1 MQPFSA
7 PYRLEWKSVENL
19 RGVIANMKR
28 WLKTSLA
35 VCMTA
40 TLLAGCSFGKSSPGN
55 NAQPTTLKVMY
66 YDENSF
72 YSEYGMLFSA
82 VNPNVEIEVVN
93 TNSLYE
99 KVTEETDYETVFKQF
114 LDEEKPDIVMV
125 DATQL
130 AALGDEGKLYD
141 IENFV
146 NEEKYNA
153 AGLVTGLVDSMK
165 ALGNGKLYGMPTGMY
180 SQVIY
185 YNKDLFDEYGVPHPT
200 DQMTWAQIIDLAKMF
215 PTEGEPMERIY
226 GLKMGWN
233 KDLSEM
239 VNILSQ
245 GENLR
250 MFDADALQMTI
261 DTPAWKSLV
270 ETAQSV
276 LNSNSLFF
284 ESDMYENEDYMNYS
298 GDWYSRDPFYGGRL
312 AMRLDGNYLMSE
324 LDNLA
329 NYAQNP
335 EDLIQNWDI
344 VTAPVSSSNPEE
356 SSYVSYNNIF
366 AINSASTNIDQAWEF
381 IAYITGDEFA
391 RVKSKLSYGNMP
403 LRTAF
408 MAKDTERNYE
418 AFYKVR
424 PSTQNSMYMDYNKV
438 PEIFQFEFHS
448 LMQTEL
454 AKINNNEATID
465 EALSTLQIKGNE
477 LLAQGKM
484 TQEEIDQY
492 WEEKYGEGGGMEI
505 MPRVSTE
512 EATEEATDEATE
524 EATEEAAE

>member
-1 MQPFSA
+1 
-7 PYRLEWKSVENL
+7 
-19 RGVIANMKR
+19 
-28 WLKTSLA
+28 
-35 VCMTA
+35 
-40 TLLAGCSFGKSSPGN
+40 
-55 NAQPTTLKVMY
+55 
-66 YDENSF
+66 
-72 YSEYGMLFSA
+72 
-82 VNPNVEIEVVN
+82 
-93 TNSLYE
+93 
-99 KVTEETDYETVFKQF
+99 
-114 LDEEKPDIVMV
+114 
-125 DATQL
+125 
-130 AALGDEGKLYD
+130 
-141 IENFV
+141 
-146 NEEKYNA
+146 
-153 AGLVTGLVDSMK
+153 
-165 ALGNGKLYGMPTGMY
+165 
-180 SQVIY
+180 
-185 YNKDLFDEYGVPHPT
+185 
-200 DQMTWAQIIDLAKMF
+200 
-215 PTEGEPMERIY
+215 MERVY

-276 LNSNSLFF
+276 LNSNALFF

-298 GDWYSRDPFYGGRL
+298 GDWYARDPFYSGRL

-381 IAYITGDEFA
+381 ISYITGDEFA

-403 LRTAF
+403 LRTAY
-408 MAKDTERNYE
+408 MAKDNDRNYE
-418 AFYKVR
+418 AFFKVR
-424 PSTQNSMYMDYNKV
+424 PSTQNNNMDYNKV
-438 PEIFQFEFHS
+438 PEIFQFEFYS
-448 LMQTEL
+448 LMQAEL
-454 AKINNNEATID
+454 AKINSNEATID

-492 WEEKYGEGGGMEI
+492 WEDKYGEGGGGVARPLVE
-505 MPRVSTE
+505 VSGETTE
-512 EATEEATDEATE
+512 EAAEEATDEATE
-524 EATEEAAE
+524 EAAE